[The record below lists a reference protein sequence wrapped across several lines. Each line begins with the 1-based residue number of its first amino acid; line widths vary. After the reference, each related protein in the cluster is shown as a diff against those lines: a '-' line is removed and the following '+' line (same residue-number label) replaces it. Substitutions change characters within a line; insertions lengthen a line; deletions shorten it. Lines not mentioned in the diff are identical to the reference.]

1 MGLEVEYTAAIT
13 ALWAIEVVYQQSFAH
28 CLEEGARTPS
38 ELKETCQRWGNEE
51 FSRYCSTLQMMA
63 DRRLMKA
70 TDSELRKIEVTFLRV
85 LEHEVE
91 FWNMSHG

>member
-1 MGLEVEYTAAIT
+1 MGMEVEYTVAIT

-28 CLEEGARTPS
+28 CLEGSSRTPV

-51 FSRYCSTLQMMA
+51 FGRYCSTLQKIV

-70 TDSELRKIEVTFLRV
+70 ADSELKRAEVTFLHV
-85 LEHEVE
+85 LEQEVE
-91 FWNMSHG
+91 FWNMSRG